1 MSLVSVHLGFAQA
14 VNGVGIGFAAPRV
27 EGQQPYGKQSQ
38 RHTAQAGIAIV
49 HREGGEH
56 RAADNRADGIA
67 EVKRHL
73 YSRAGDQLAA
83 ALAGCSTVRSLW
95 MPRIASSIPS
105 KIVIKPKPPA
115 STTPAFSS
123 TGF

>member
-27 EGQQPYGKQSQ
+27 EGQQPYGKQA
-38 RHTAQAGIAIV
+38 HDIAQTGIAIV

-67 EVKRHL
+67 EVEGHL
-73 YSRAGDQLAA
+73 HGCAA
-83 ALAGCSTVRSLW
+83 MSSPPPWPASVISNCCGAEVKNNPTAIQNVST
-95 MPRIASSIPS
+95 ASSADCPE
-105 KIVIKPKPPA
+105 
-115 STTPAFSS
+115 
-123 TGF
+123 

>member
-95 MPRIASSIPS
+95 MPAS
-105 KIVIKPKPPA
+105 VISNCCGAEVKNNPMA
-115 STTPAFSS
+115 IQNVSTAVI
-123 TGF
+123 G

>member
-73 YSRAGDQLAA
+73 YSRGGELIAGAA
-83 ALAGCSTVRSLW
+83 VQVAFNFGNCCGAEVKNNPMAIQNVST
-95 MPRIASSIPS
+95 A
-105 KIVIKPKPPA
+105 VI
-115 STTPAFSS
+115 
-123 TGF
+123 G

>member
-83 ALAGCSTVRSLW
+83 ALAGSVISNCCGAEVKNNPMAIQNVST
-95 MPRIASSIPS
+95 A
-105 KIVIKPKPPA
+105 VI
-115 STTPAFSS
+115 
-123 TGF
+123 G

>member
-1 MSLVSVHLGFAQA
+1 MSLVSVHLGFAHA

-83 ALAGCSTVRSLW
+83 APGRLRSSA
-95 MPRIASSIPS
+95 IAVER
-105 KIVIKPKPPA
+105 K
-115 STTPAFSS
+115 
-123 TGF
+123 